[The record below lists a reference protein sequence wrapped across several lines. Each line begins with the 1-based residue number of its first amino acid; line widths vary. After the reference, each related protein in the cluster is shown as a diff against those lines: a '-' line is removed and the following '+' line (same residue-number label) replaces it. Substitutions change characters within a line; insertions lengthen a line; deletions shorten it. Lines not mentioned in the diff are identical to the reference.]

1 MVRENGWQGAA
12 ATGLVDGSQE
22 WRVLSGAGEMDA
34 THNMVYVETTI
45 PSFYFTLRTDPE
57 SIARMHWTR
66 QWWAE
71 YADSCT
77 LTTSAAV
84 IDELRKGTGER
95 RDERIAL
102 LANAIV
108 LPITEEVIRIAQ
120 VYIERR
126 VMPQDPEGDALHLA
140 LASYY
145 KTDFLLTWN
154 CKHLA
159 NVRKLQHIRMV
170 NFELGLATP
179 VLATPLN
186 FGGTEGISDE

>member
-1 MVRENGWQGAA
+1 
-12 ATGLVDGSQE
+12 
-22 WRVLSGAGEMDA
+22 MDPA
-34 THNMVYVETTI
+34 HNTVYVETSI

-71 YADSCT
+71 YAADCT

-95 RDERIAL
+95 TDGRVAL

-120 VYIERR
+120 VYIDRR

-140 LASYY
+140 LASYH
-145 KTDFLLTWN
+145 KADFLLTWN
-154 CKHLA
+154 CRHLA
-159 NVRKLQHIRMV
+159 NASKFQHIRVV
-170 NFELGLATP
+170 NYELGLATP

-186 FGGTEGISDE
+186 FGSTEGTSDE